1 MFSGVR
7 VQARTKALFWSYGKD
22 WALVIIVLAVFTFID
37 SLEPFHRQF
46 SVDDVTIQHP
56 YAKKETVPIWLCFVL
71 AFILPGIIIGSI
83 AILHRKS
90 YTDLHNG
97 LLGLFL
103 AQALVLIVTD
113 SIK

>member
-1 MFSGVR
+1 MFAGVR
-7 VQARTKALFWSYGKD
+7 LQSRTRALFLSYGKD
-22 WALVIIVLAVFTFID
+22 WGLVIIVLALFSYID
-37 SLEPFHRQF
+37 TLEPFHRQF
-46 SVDDVTIQHP
+46 SVTDTTIQHP
-56 YAKKETVPIWLCFVL
+56 FAKKETVPIWMALVL
-71 AFILPGIIIGSI
+71 AFILPAIVIGCI
-83 AILHRKS
+83 AIFQRKS